1 MRRCTGC
8 SRTSTKYVKLAV
20 TIFIRSQPGALL
32 PTHQAM
38 ERREGDSARQ
48 SNSVPSIAQN
58 DCTVINRT
66 N

>member
-1 MRRCTGC
+1 
-8 SRTSTKYVKLAV
+8 V

-58 DCTVINRT
+58 DCTVIHRT